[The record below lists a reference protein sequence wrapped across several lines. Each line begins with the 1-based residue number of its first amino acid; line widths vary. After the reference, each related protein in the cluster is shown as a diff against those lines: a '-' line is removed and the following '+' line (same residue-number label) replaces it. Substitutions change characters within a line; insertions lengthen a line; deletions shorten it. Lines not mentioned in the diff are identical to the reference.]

1 MVTVLIDV
9 VLACWVL
16 AFGAMAIVPLVL
28 SGKRHDHPIAGV
40 DSEAV
45 ETEDRV
51 LSILPTRPSRPSP
64 ILDRLPIRRP
74 TRPEAE
80 QRRAA

>member
-1 MVTVLIDV
+1 MVNVLIDLFL
-9 VLACWVL
+9 VLWIV

-28 SGKRHDHPIAGV
+28 GGSRPAQP
-40 DSEAV
+40 AV

-51 LSILPTRPSRPSP
+51 LSIVPSP
-64 ILDRLPIRRP
+64 IVDRIHPRRP
-74 TRPEAE
+74 APTSPA